1 MAIDLLDG
9 LLREDVDAANTQGV
23 QIGGDFLHAYDP
35 IDLAGEA
42 FMLGRTQLE
51 PLP

>member
-1 MAIDLLDG
+1 M
-9 LLREDVDAANTQGV
+9 DASNAQGV
-23 QIGGDFLHAYDP
+23 QIGGEYLSYDSL
-35 IDLAGEA
+35 DLAGDA